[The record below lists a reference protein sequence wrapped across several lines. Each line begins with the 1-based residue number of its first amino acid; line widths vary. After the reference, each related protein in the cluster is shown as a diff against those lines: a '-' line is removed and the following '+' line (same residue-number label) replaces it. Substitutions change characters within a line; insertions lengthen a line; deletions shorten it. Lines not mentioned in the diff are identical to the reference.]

1 MLVVVF
7 QNSMGGNSVIYP
19 TGEIPIHEVALKDV
33 PPGVS
38 FKIIDSADIDTV
50 DLSTPDGQG
59 AEYGNGSNNNVVAWL
74 PGHVP
79 VVQMFDSDPDAE
91 PVFLLRG
98 VDALPASFVLA

>member
-1 MLVVVF
+1 MTGILAPTRGDLV
-7 QNSMGGNSVIYP
+7 
-19 TGEIPIHEVALKDV
+19 ERKRW
-33 PPGVS
+33 
-38 FKIIDSADIDTV
+38 
-50 DLSTPDGQG
+50 
-59 AEYGNGSNNNVVAWL
+59 AWL

>member
-1 MLVVVF
+1 MRMTGILAPTRGDLV
-7 QNSMGGNSVIYP
+7 
-19 TGEIPIHEVALKDV
+19 ERKRW
-33 PPGVS
+33 
-38 FKIIDSADIDTV
+38 
-50 DLSTPDGQG
+50 
-59 AEYGNGSNNNVVAWL
+59 AWL